1 MQVGESRTGLFSVL
15 RQDRPEILS
24 VFEGLRGR
32 ARAAALQAAVIE
44 AKVAVGHLRDGIAA
58 TERELALEQKH
69 WGDAERRGEL
79 ARQIPDP
86 ETVAIAERFA
96 AKHRERATV
105 LERKLS
111 VQKDELVLAERELAE
126 MTEALK
132 SPTGEPDAD
141 DPALKIRMDRAGY
154 EAAAEAQLAHLK
166 RKLGKDKP

>member
-1 MQVGESRTGLFSVL
+1 M
-15 RQDRPEILS
+15 
-24 VFEGLRGR
+24 FEGLRGR

-44 AKVAVGHLRDGIAA
+44 AKVAVGMLRDGIAA

-69 WGDAERRGEL
+69 LEDAERRGQL
-79 ARQIPDP
+79 ARQVPDA

-105 LERKLS
+105 LERKLG
-111 VQKDELVLAERELAE
+111 VQKDELLLAERELAE

-132 SPTGEPDAD
+132 SPVSEPDVD
-141 DPALKIRMDRAGY
+141 DPTLRIRMDRAGY

-166 RKLGKDKP
+166 KKMGKDKP

>member
-1 MQVGESRTGLFSVL
+1 
-15 RQDRPEILS
+15 

-44 AKVAVGHLRDGIAA
+44 AKVAVSHLRDGIAA
-58 TERELALEQKH
+58 TERELA
-69 WGDAERRGEL
+69 
-79 ARQIPDP
+79 
-86 ETVAIAERFA
+86 
-96 AKHRERATV
+96 
-105 LERKLS
+105 
-111 VQKDELVLAERELAE
+111 E

-132 SPTGEPDAD
+132 NPASETDAD

>member
-1 MQVGESRTGLFSVL
+1 
-15 RQDRPEILS
+15 

-44 AKVAVGHLRDGIAA
+44 AKVAVGVLRDGIAA

-69 WGDAERRGEL
+69 LEDAERRGQL
-79 ARQIPDP
+79 ARQVPDA

-105 LERKLS
+105 LERKLG
-111 VQKDELVLAERELAE
+111 VQKDELLLAERELAE

-132 SPTGEPDAD
+132 SPVSEPDVD
-141 DPALKIRMDRAGY
+141 DPTLRIRMDRAGY

-166 RKLGKDKP
+166 KKMGKDKQ

>member
-15 RQDRPEILS
+15 RQDSPEILS

-44 AKVAVGHLRDGIAA
+44 AKVAVSHLRDGIAA

-69 WGDAERRGEL
+69 LGDAERRGEL

-111 VQKDELVLAERELAE
+111 VRKDELVLAERETLAE

-132 SPTGEPDAD
+132 NPAGETDAD
-141 DPALKIRMDRAGY
+141 DPALKIRMGPRR
-154 EAAAEAQLAHLK
+154 L
-166 RKLGKDKP
+166 